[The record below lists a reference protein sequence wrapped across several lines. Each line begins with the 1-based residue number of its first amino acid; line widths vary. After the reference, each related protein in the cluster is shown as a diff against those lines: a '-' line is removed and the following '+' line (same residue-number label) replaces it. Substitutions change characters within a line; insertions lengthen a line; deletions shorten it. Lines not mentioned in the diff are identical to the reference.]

1 MTVWWLG
8 TRPKLGGQSR
18 YWLPL
23 CSQAPADV
31 RHRPL
36 APFQIDAQGIATLT
50 IRGAKALNIIG
61 TPAIVA
67 ATQALAR
74 LREAPGL
81 RVLVLR
87 GPSDGCFVG
96 GADIQEMAQL
106 TPETAEAFITRL
118 KDLCEAVRNCPVP
131 VIARL
136 AGWCLGGGLELA
148 AACDLRIASADT
160 HFGMPEVK
168 VGIPSVI
175 HAALLPRLLG
185 RSVAT
190 GMLLTGEPV
199 DAATAL
205 GFGLLHRVCEPAG
218 LDAAVAQVAQQLA
231 SLGPQVLRQQKAL
244 LRSWDDQPLDA
255 AIAASVAAFCQAFG
269 TGEPQR
275 YMQHFL
281 DRKRR

>member
-1 MTVWWLG
+1 MPDT
-8 TRPKLGGQSR
+8 
-18 YWLPL
+18 
-23 CSQAPADV
+23 AN
-31 RHRPL
+31 L
-36 APFQIDAQGIATLT
+36 APVQIDAQGIATLT
-50 IRGAKALNIIG
+50 LHGAKALNIIG

-67 ATQALAR
+67 ATQALLQ
-74 LREAPGL
+74 LRDAPGL

-87 GPSDGCFVG
+87 GPSDVSFVG
-96 GADIQEMAQL
+96 GADIHEMARL

-118 KDLCEAVRNCPVP
+118 QGLCEAVRSFPVP

-148 AACDLRIASADT
+148 AACDLRIASRDA

-190 GMLLTGEPV
+190 WMLLTGEPF

-218 LDAAVAQVAQQLA
+218 LDAAVAQTAQQLA
-231 SLGPQVLRQQKAL
+231 GLGPQVLRQQKAL
-244 LRSWDDQPLDA
+244 LRSWEDQPVDA
-255 AIAASVAAFCQAFG
+255 SIVASMAAFRQAFS

-275 YMQHFL
+275 YMQDFL
-281 DRKRR
+281 DRKRG